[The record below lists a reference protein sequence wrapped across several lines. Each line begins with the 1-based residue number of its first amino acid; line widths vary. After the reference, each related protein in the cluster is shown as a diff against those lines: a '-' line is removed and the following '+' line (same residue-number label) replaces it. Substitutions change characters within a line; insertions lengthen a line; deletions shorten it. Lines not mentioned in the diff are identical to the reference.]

1 MNNRS
6 YYILI
11 SGLLIL
17 SIIAFILDGYGF
29 QLGDTIAISSSLL
42 AFMGLIYTNY
52 RNDIMVRKQVEKAD
66 ERLQIQLKTEVDNLT
81 VELANQDERLKK
93 ELEEQKEVIR
103 EQLRYSEKN
112 LKLELRYKDKERV
125 LLDLFDLLF
134 KNKDSLEDIESE
146 SLVKSTDSVIESR
159 KNIYYSFEITRH
171 NIHDFY
177 YMPKNIRHLIEDYCN
192 TINNVKDQ
200 GSNNP
205 DFSKDKSIILN
216 SQLLKHLN
224 KIYESVEED
233 LDIKMDRFD

>member
-11 SGLLIL
+11 IGLLIL
-17 SIIAFILDGYGF
+17 SAVTFILDGYGF
-29 QLGDTIAISSSLL
+29 ELGDIIAISSSFI

-52 RNDIMVRKQVEKAD
+52 RNDLMVRKQVIKAD
-66 ERLQIQLKTEVDNLT
+66 ERLQIQLKTEVENLAK
-81 VELANQDERLKK
+81 ELDNQDERLKK
-93 ELEEQKEVIR
+93 ELDEQKEIIH

-134 KNKDSLEDIESE
+134 KNKDSLNDIELN
-146 SLVKSTDSVIESR
+146 SLNLSIDKVIESR

-177 YMPKNIRHLIEDYCN
+177 FIPKDIREMMNEYCT
-192 TINNVKDQ
+192 TINNIKDKN
-200 GSNNP
+200 SKSP
-205 DFSKDKSIILN
+205 DFTKDKSLILN
-216 SQLLKHLN
+216 SKLLKYLN
-224 KIYESVEED
+224 EIYEAVEKE
-233 LDIKMDRFD
+233 LGIKMDRFD